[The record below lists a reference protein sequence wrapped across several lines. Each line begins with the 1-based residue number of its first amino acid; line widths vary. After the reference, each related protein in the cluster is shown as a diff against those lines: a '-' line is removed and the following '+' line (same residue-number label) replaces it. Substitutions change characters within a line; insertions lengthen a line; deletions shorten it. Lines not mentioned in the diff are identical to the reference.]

1 MTTNLSEVI
10 VKDFVQYSWPCVESI
25 VKEITEFKEVQ
36 EKKKRLF
43 HFRNERG
50 DKTTLDNSHFFIRAS
65 VEYSTPQVTVEEVQ
79 GILAA
84 RLLEVCGTYFFNY
97 GMHQA
102 DEKEIDQI
110 CEMLSKPSQGMVV
123 SFLLNT
129 DDVEADRYSANPLR
143 ESIVS
148 SGQSAFPAASVKTD
162 SLKIDQAFMSKYEG
176 TLIAKNEGD
185 LITRHLEKSNN
196 SYVNMIDAV
205 KYEQLGNLSK
215 QFGIDLCVNS
225 MRMPLETL
233 EKETS
238 DGLLHHIISE
248 VHTDFDSV
256 ERAYSCMGRSIKSRT
271 TLLTV
276 PHSKKGY
283 GSKRAARGKI
293 YFDGK
298 KLKKV
303 QVDYRTSLLY
313 DNEVD
318 PKDISVAEADD
329 SFIVDGDQL
338 VHYSFKETPSSPQ
351 FSLYSLASPEN
362 CAVWHGI
369 GVFGAPS
376 LLKSI
381 VTVRLSCSRGSMVK
395 DLEDKYGVPSRVP
408 LNFNLV
414 PKHMWAHPVHHN
426 IDASVGCI
434 QNPGDLANM
443 GMRVE
448 QLSNL

>member
-1 MTTNLSEVI
+1 MSTSLSEII
-10 VKDFVQYSWPCVESI
+10 VRDFVHSSWSCVEAV
-25 VKEITEFKEVQ
+25 VKELAQFKQ
-36 EKKKRLF
+36 APPKKRRLF
-43 HFRNERG
+43 QLRNGRG
-50 DKTTLDNSHFFIRAS
+50 DKTTLDNSHFFVRAS

-84 RLLEVCGTYFFNY
+84 RLLEVCGTYFLNY
-97 GMHQA
+97 GMRKA
-102 DEKEIDQI
+102 DERDLGQI
-110 CEMLSKPSQGMVV
+110 CEMLGKPSRGTVV

-148 SGQSAFPAASVKTD
+148 SGQSAFPVASVNTKD
-162 SLKIDQAFMSKYEG
+162 LKIDRAFMGKYDG
-176 TLIAKNEGD
+176 A
-185 LITRHLEKSNN
+185 LITKDEADSITRQLEKS
-196 SYVNMIDAV
+196 SDGYVNLVDAV
-205 KYEQLGNLSK
+205 KYEQLRSLS
-215 QFGIDLCVNS
+215 QQLGIDLCVDS
-225 MRMPLETL
+225 LRMPLEVL
-233 EKETS
+233 ERETS
-238 DGLLHHIISE
+238 GDLLHQLISE
-248 VHTDFDSV
+248 VHTDFDSI
-256 ERAYSCMGRSIKSRT
+256 ERAYSCMGRSIRSRT

-276 PHSKKGY
+276 PHSRKGY

-293 YFDGK
+293 YFEGE

-303 QVDYRTSLLY
+303 QVDYRTTPLY

-318 PKDISVAEADD
+318 PKDISVAVADD
-329 SFIVDGDQL
+329 SFTVEGDRL
-338 VHYSFKETPSSPQ
+338 AHYSFRETPSSPQ
-351 FSLYSLASPEN
+351 FALYSLASPEN

-381 VTVRLSCSRGSMVK
+381 VTVRLSCAQGSMVK
-395 DLEDKYGVPSRVP
+395 DLEDKYGVSSRVP

-414 PKHMWAHPVHHN
+414 PKHMWAHPTRHN
-426 IDASVGCI
+426 IDASIGCV
-434 QNPGDLANM
+434 QNLSDLANR